1 MTGVNP
7 IKYKIHLEPD
17 LKNFKFAGST
27 EILLDV
33 VRPVSETILNIL
45 ELAIWNCKVR
55 VGDSFVDCP
64 FYVNPGKEEMTI
76 SFPKEMAGSITLMID
91 YVGHINDKMAGFY
104 RSQYKSEGKVR
115 YIAVTQFEESDARRA
130 FPCFD
135 HPEKKAIFDIEMII
149 DENLAAISNQPIS
162 EEQPLGDGRK
172 LVKFQQTPKMSTYL
186 LFFGVGEFEFIED
199 PGEVLV
205 RAATMPGM
213 TEYAGFGLEFGRKS
227 LDFCEDNCGTK
238 YPLPKLDLIAIQDFA
253 FGAMEN
259 WGAITFRENLLLH
272 FPEITSRAGEE
283 RICEVIAHE
292 IVHQWFGNLVTPSDW
307 KYLWL
312 NESFATYFG
321 YGAVARYHP
330 EWDIWEQFL
339 NGQTGI
345 ALERDALHET
355 FPIEIPGGEHVVI
368 NTSTAPIIYNKGAS
382 ILRYIKEYMGDDS
395 FKEGLKYYLK
405 MNEYACAS
413 SSSMWESFEEV
424 SDKPIT
430 RIMKS
435 WIEQPGFP
443 IVEVKRDGHKLLFT
457 QKRFTYLPNEY
468 DQEWFIPIT
477 VRVFY
482 GNGETG
488 SITTLLDSKQGV
500 IDIGRHV
507 ISYKVNDR
515 QAGFFRVK
523 YNDERNMQELGNRIS
538 RRELP
543 SEDRWGLQND
553 LYALVKSGDASIDD
567 YMSFLSNYTQEDDF
581 LPLIGIAGNLFHAYL
596 VLENVQREKVA
607 SFGKSFLESVLA
619 HIGYEPGANEKHT
632 RSILRDQI
640 IFHAVL
646 YGSKDVEG
654 MALRKFTSLMRNEKI
669 HPDIAKS
676 IMQVGALNGDDKAFD
691 WFEARFN
698 TSESEHDRM
707 NILVALGCFRE
718 TKLIQRAQQYILG
731 RVPGRNKFVPI
742 VSMTA
747 NPNAVPHMWDWFRS
761 QLNALEQ
768 FHPLHYERVIAGIIP
783 VCGLGREDEVTA
795 FFKDYMCKKS
805 MAKDA
810 IKLSLEKLEINSR
823 MRNCQVLNA

>member
-1 MTGVNP
+1 MISVNP
-7 IKYKIHLEPD
+7 IKYTIHLEPD
-17 LKNFKFAGST
+17 LKNFRFAGST
-27 EILLDV
+27 EILLDA

-45 ELAIWNCKVR
+45 ELAIWNCGVR
-55 VGDSFVDCP
+55 VGESFMDCP
-64 FYVNPGKEEMTI
+64 FYVNPGKEEMTV
-76 SFPKEMAGSITLMID
+76 SFPKEMAGNITLMIN
-91 YVGHINDKMAGFY
+91 YTGHINDKMAGFY
-104 RSQYKSEGKVR
+104 RSQYKSEGKVK

-149 DENLAAISNQPIS
+149 DENLTAISNQPIG
-162 EEQPLGDGRK
+162 EEQALGGGRK
-172 LVKFQQTPKMSTYL
+172 LVKFQKTPKMSTYL

-199 PGEVLV
+199 PGEVLI

-227 LDFCEDNCGTK
+227 LDFCEDTFGTK

-283 RICEVIAHE
+283 RICEVIVHE

-321 YGAVARYHP
+321 YGAVAHYHP

-339 NGQTGI
+339 NGQTDI

-355 FPIEIPGGEHVVI
+355 FPIEIPGGAHVVI

-443 IVEVKRDGHKLLFT
+443 IVEVKRDGQKLMIT
-457 QKRFTYLPNEY
+457 QKRFTYLPNAY
-468 DQEWFIPIT
+468 DQEWVMPIT

-488 SITTLLDSKQGV
+488 SKTTLLDSKQGV
-500 IDIGRHV
+500 IDMGRHV
-507 ISYKVNDR
+507 TSYKVNDR

-523 YNDERNMQELGNRIS
+523 YNDERNMQELGNRVS
-538 RRELP
+538 RTALP

-567 YMSFLSNYTQEDDF
+567 YLSFLSNYSHEDDF

-596 VLENVQREKVA
+596 VLENVQREKIA
-607 SFGKSFLESVLA
+607 SFGKSFLENVLA

-646 YGSKDVEG
+646 YGSKDVED
-654 MALRKFTSLMRNEKI
+654 MALRKLTSLMRNEAI
-669 HPDIAKS
+669 HPDIVKS

-691 WFEARFN
+691 WFETRFN

-718 TKLIQRAQQYILG
+718 KKLIQRAQQYILG
-731 RVPGRNKFVPI
+731 SVPGRNKFVPI

-747 NPNAVPHMWDWFRS
+747 NPNAVPYMWDWFRS
-761 QLNALEQ
+761 HLNAFEQ
-768 FHPLHYERVIAGIIP
+768 FHPLHYERVIVGIIP

-795 FFKDYMCKKS
+795 FFREYMRKKS
-805 MAKDA
+805 MARDA

-823 MRNCQVLNA
+823 MRNSQVLNA

>member
-1 MTGVNP
+1 
-7 IKYKIHLEPD
+7 
-17 LKNFKFAGST
+17 
-27 EILLDV
+27 
-33 VRPVSETILNIL
+33 
-45 ELAIWNCKVR
+45 
-55 VGDSFVDCP
+55 
-64 FYVNPGKEEMTI
+64 
-76 SFPKEMAGSITLMID
+76 
-91 YVGHINDKMAGFY
+91 
-104 RSQYKSEGKVR
+104 
-115 YIAVTQFEESDARRA
+115 
-130 FPCFD
+130 
-135 HPEKKAIFDIEMII
+135 
-149 DENLAAISNQPIS
+149 
-162 EEQPLGDGRK
+162 
-172 LVKFQQTPKMSTYL
+172 
-186 LFFGVGEFEFIED
+186 
-199 PGEVLV
+199 
-205 RAATMPGM
+205 
-213 TEYAGFGLEFGRKS
+213 
-227 LDFCEDNCGTK
+227 
-238 YPLPKLDLIAIQDFA
+238 PLPKLDLIAIQDFA

-482 GNGETG
+482 GNGEAG

-596 VLENVQREKVA
+596 VIENVQREKVA

-619 HIGYEPGANEKHT
+619 HIGYEPGTNEKHT

-646 YGSKDVEG
+646 YGSKDVED

-747 NPNAVPHMWDWFRS
+747 NPNAVPYMWDWFRS

-795 FFKDYMCKKS
+795 FFKDYMHKKS
-805 MAKDA
+805 MARDA